1 MEDISALKEYG
12 TLLKDN
18 VTDTARLSDV
28 MSKMSP
34 NAKAMAADVK
44 SGAISVETLSS
55 AEKAASISTK
65 VLGTALKFAFNV
77 AILVGINLLVEAFQ
91 HLANK
96 EKEKAEQ
103 IEEANQ
109 KRQEQ
114 IQQYHD
120 EIDSLNNVIEKYS
133 QYKNVVSLTQKD
145 KKDLQKIQ
153 DDIIDKYGNEAN
165 NIDLVNGKY
174 DEQIQKLKI
183 LSAEQS
189 KYAYNLD
196 LAKLN
201 NTEEKIKSNPR
212 DTIFNDDVIT
222 RDLSEGSKGDKIL
235 NKMFKDFNSLSN
247 MTLEGSSQG
256 YYSLSID
263 TVDSEKKL
271 ETINSMLDK
280 MRNNYSPSEKSI
292 SEYKNTWDRLVKLQT
307 QYKNKVKANSD
318 AIIKASQDAVQGFV
332 YHNKNGEDITYQDV
346 TLSGYKEWSNTL
358 IAEMG
363 NGDPELVQA
372 IYNYLNNN
380 FTDAEY
386 KFALMSDSDKSW
398 YMQQKIKADA
408 TAFSKSNAKIETL
421 TSWLKDNADAID
433 KVQTKA
439 ESLQTTFQSLSKGTI
454 TNSELVNLFQDY
466 PQLAKYANDTDK
478 LKGKIQELLKQNP
491 KSLVGSLNKLKNSL
505 TDKTEKQAVQNLI
518 DQLTKLGNVSVDKT
532 TESVTSLADALK
544 DEKEVLDNISTAYSD
559 TEQVVTDY
567 IDAQVEKLNNEKQA
581 VEDSY
586 SDKITKSEASYDNQ
600 IAKIQKVIDGL
611 DKVNKVEEKRL
622 AIKEKENDLA
632 EKQNDLAQKQND
644 MIKAKQRL
652 ENAKNNKNV
661 LSYSESRG
669 FYHEA
674 NQEDVQSAKD
684 NLAQAK
690 KDTADA
696 KKAVKDAQ
704 DAIKQAQTDYT
715 VSRFQEQINVLTA
728 EKEKATKQLEKEQ
741 AKRSKAYDTEIKKWD
756 KYKTS
761 WSNLVNSYEQNTKKK
776 IASQVLGTDYEEK
789 LSKRSQTALNNFA
802 SNFNSYKDK
811 LNKVENAIAKNE
823 GALYAQRGKEITTYQ
838 NKLSNLE
845 ATIAKLNSSNISI
858 KTANAVTKAATN
870 VTMKFTDNWKKLNSA
885 MATPTNKTFNIN
897 VDKIESNN
905 PEQLYKDFRSIV
917 NKIGNK

>member
-1 MEDISALKEYG
+1 MKEYG

-34 NAKAMAADVK
+34 NAKAMTADVE
-44 SGAISVETLSS
+44 SGAISIETLSS
-55 AEKAASISTK
+55 AEEAASISTK
-65 VLGTALKFAFNV
+65 VLGTALKVAFNV
-77 AILVGINLLVEAFQ
+77 AILVGINLLVDWLQGLKNE
-91 HLANK
+91 
-96 EKEKAEQ
+96 EKERAEQ
-103 IEEANQ
+103 IEENIKKTKEQSETYKNDSESIQSLVNEYKTLGQQTSLTADEKSRLSSIQDNLVNKYGVEANQ
-109 KRQEQ
+109 
-114 IQQYHD
+114 
-120 EIDSLNNVIEKYS
+120 
-133 QYKNVVSLTQKD
+133 
-145 KKDLQKIQ
+145 
-153 DDIIDKYGNEAN
+153 
-165 NIDLVNGKY
+165 IDLVNGKY
-174 DEQIQKLKI
+174 DEQIKKLDELQVKRGKQWNSAAYANYLNSIEATKNNIKNDVGGTFKGALSGDNSSALQKALLSINGFTTSKNHTGNSIAANNYTATLQLDTMDSKSKVIALQKAIDELQNSTDKSITGDKEYLNTINRLNDLLKI
-183 LSAEQS
+183 YQTELDDSAKSQ
-189 KYAYNLD
+189 KDYA
-196 LAKLN
+196 
-201 NTEEKIKSNPR
+201 
-212 DTIFNDDVIT
+212 
-222 RDLSEGSKGDKIL
+222 
-235 NKMFKDFNSLSN
+235 
-247 MTLEGSSQG
+247 
-256 YYSLSID
+256 
-263 TVDSEKKL
+263 
-271 ETINSMLDK
+271 
-280 MRNNYSPSEKSI
+280 
-292 SEYKNTWDRLVKLQT
+292 
-307 QYKNKVKANSD
+307 
-318 AIIKASQDAVQGFV
+318 ASAVASFS
-332 YHNKNGEDITYQDV
+332 KNGINFNNVTADTYK
-346 TLSGYKEWSNTL
+346 SWAEGL
-358 IAEMG
+358 IKQYG
-363 NGDPELVQA
+363 KDKPELVQA
-372 IYNYLNNN
+372 IVDYLDQ
-380 FTDAEY
+380 TYSDANY

-408 TAFSKSNAKIETL
+408 TALSNSNAKTETL

-478 LKGKIQELLKQNP
+478 LKDKIQELLKQNP
-491 KSLVGSLNKLKNSL
+491 KSLVSSLSKLKNSL

-518 DQLTKLGNVSVDKT
+518 DQLTKLGDISVDKT

-611 DKVNKVEEKRL
+611 DKVNEVEEKRL

-674 NQEDVQSAKD
+674 NQDDVQSAKD

-690 KDTADA
+690 KDTTDA

-741 AKRSKAYDTEIKKWD
+741 TKRSKAYDAEIKKWD

-858 KTANAVTKAATN
+858 KTANAVTN